1 MDAGYQISWKPVRA
15 NPETN
20 FLIPHKEK
28 TMKIQ
33 TTPIIRGEIREQ
45 KRAAK
50 RAKVAEKVAERDY
63 SAIEREEKKRAEM
76 ERRQAR
82 RKEKEWLQSETF

>member
-1 MDAGYQISWKPVRA
+1 
-15 NPETN
+15 
-20 FLIPHKEK
+20 
-28 TMKIQ
+28 MKIQ

-50 RAKVAEKVAERDY
+50 RAKGVERDY
-63 SAIEREEKKRAEM
+63 SLAIEREEKKRAEM

>member
-1 MDAGYQISWKPVRA
+1 
-15 NPETN
+15 
-20 FLIPHKEK
+20 
-28 TMKIQ
+28 MKIQ

-50 RAKVAEKVAERDY
+50 RAKGAERDF
-63 SAIEREEKKRAEM
+63 SLANEREELKRAEQ

-82 RKEKEWLQSETF
+82 RKEKQWLLSETF